1 MPPIHCILAVLSP
14 EVKKHFLKVGHSPP
28 SSVESENKW
37 ICTFSPPYVLVA
49 WTGTV
54 LTVTAVVTR
63 LFKF

>member
-1 MPPIHCILAVLSP
+1 MSLILWILSLLSP

-28 SSVESENKW
+28 SSVESENKL
-37 ICTFSPPYVLVA
+37 ICTSCPQYVFVA

-54 LTVTAVVTR
+54 LTVTVVVAR